1 MALPDF
7 LLDPCSALLV
17 FYLISRSLD
26 WHVQQIT
33 FRQKNF
39 KRFEDFRRRFWQY
52 SRAYVGFDRVNH
64 SNSIFITT
72 ENHHVGEIFTLAPVF
87 FSLAAQC
94 SHFLH
99 SRIATAMPVSH
110 PLARL
115 IHTLTS
121 GRKKAAI
128 GWEPVYDIFVLHFSK
143 ANHWEPGPMLSSA
156 RYEYLVLS
164 L

>member
-99 SRIATAMPVSH
+99 SRIATGHAPSC
-110 PLARL
+110 PLCIAQGSALSPWSRAKIELCKVRRAAL
-115 IHTLTS
+115 I
-121 GRKKAAI
+121 
-128 GWEPVYDIFVLHFSK
+128 FHFWIK
-143 ANHWEPGPMLSSA
+143 MLKFESVNS
-156 RYEYLVLS
+156 RF
-164 L
+164 

>member
-87 FSLAAQC
+87 FFPWPRSAPTFFILESPLQC
-94 SHFLH
+94 QWVIRLLGSFTLWRPAEKKLPSVE
-99 SRIATAMPVSH
+99 SRCTIYSYFTFPKPTIESRALCF
-110 PLARL
+110 PLQGTN
-115 IHTLTS
+115 IS
-121 GRKKAAI
+121 
-128 GWEPVYDIFVLHFSK
+128 Y
-143 ANHWEPGPMLSSA
+143 
-156 RYEYLVLS
+156 
-164 L
+164 